1 MGDLK
6 KRITARIRAKGRG
19 QIHVSKDFLDL
30 GSRAAVDQA
39 LSRLVKEQV
48 IRRVARGI
56 FDYPRTNARLGI
68 ELSPDPNLVAQA
80 VARGRGG
87 KFQVSGAGAANDL
100 GLTTQ
105 VPGNAVYLTGSSSGK
120 IRVGKQTITLKHVSP
135 KRLGSGDKVMG
146 PVLRALYFI
155 GKAGLTDEVVLRLRT
170 SLSPEDKKKLL
181 LEGRYA
187 VGWLAEA
194 ARKVA
199 RD

>member
-1 MGDLK
+1 MSDLK
-6 KRITARIRAKGRG
+6 TRITARIKSKSRG
-19 QIHVSKDFLDL
+19 EVYITKDFLDL
-30 GSRAAVDQA
+30 GSRAGVDQA
-39 LSRLVKEQV
+39 LSRMVKEKT
-48 IRRVARGI
+48 IRRVGRGI
-56 FDYPRTNARLGI
+56 FDYPRTNSRLGI

-87 KFQVSGAGAANDL
+87 QFQVSGAVAANDL

-105 VPGNAVYLTGSSSGK
+105 VPGNAVYLTDGSSGK
-120 IRVGKQTITLKHVSP
+120 IRLGKQTITLKHVSP

-155 GKAGLTDEVVLRLRT
+155 GKDGLTDEVVTRLRA
-170 SLSPEDKKKLL
+170 SLSPQDKKKLL

-194 ARKVA
+194 AQKVA
-199 RD
+199 RE